1 MGKRSPVV
9 GLAESLLVSISEITA
24 SVLRIDIEAENFIE
38 IGSYLYRISPVIM
51 ELQSSENTP
60 SNSIEILQ
68 SLSQNIDLAKGLI
81 QKFQKGSS
89 SMLYPQTRNTMEQLE
104 MVIKQM
110 GVALSLIPSSTY
122 GDDEYV
128 QIAVQSLV
136 KEMKIARFQV
146 SEIEIPQQRQIVK
159 EGLEE
164 TETDLYSVN
173 LEVPMENSLLSIT
186 SAVVDQ
192 FVEPLYK
199 TFYCPLTKKMMS
211 DPVTIESGVT
221 YERKAITEWYHKFEN
236 PEEIFCPKTGK
247 KLGSR
252 VLSTNRALKATIEEW
267 EKRNEATK
275 IKIARA
281 ALSLDSTE
289 LMVLEAL
296 TDLQSM
302 CRRKQYNKLQ
312 IRNFGIVPLL
322 AKLLECKD
330 RSVRLATLE
339 LLQQLV
345 EDDDEGKEMIEKT
358 IEISAIIKMLSSNH
372 QPIRHASLLLLLEL
386 SKSQFVCDKIG
397 SVTGGILMLIKTK
410 YRRSIDAFASEKAG
424 EILKNLE
431 ISSYNIKRM
440 AENGHW
446 EPLLDQLIQG
456 CEEMKMEMASYLGE
470 LILGHDNKTYVA
482 ERASSALIKM
492 VRGGNSLTRN
502 VAFKALNQI
511 SAHQS
516 NGKILVEAGLVQLM
530 VEEIFARVIHNEPM
544 NSKNEAASI
553 LANIL
558 ESGLEIEN
566 LQVNNHGRT
575 MASDYVVYN
584 IIYML
589 KNSTPDE
596 LNINLI
602 RILLC
607 LVKSPN
613 SSVTIVSVVKETEA
627 SYDLID
633 LINNP
638 NEELVVASVKLLMS
652 LSPFMGHTLAERL
665 CKTRGQPESLIQ
677 SPLQTSPITEK
688 MAVSANFL
696 AKLPHQN
703 LTINLALLHSKTVPV
718 ILQSI
723 DEIQRTSTRISKYA
737 SSYLEGLV
745 GILVRFTTTLYD
757 YQILLLART
766 HNFTLVFTELLMRTS
781 SDEVQR
787 LSAIGLENLSSQSVI
802 LSKKP
807 QLSKTKNMKKF
818 LPKCL
823 TFNSSKPKKMN
834 LCPVHRGACSS
845 QETFCLVDAKAVERL
860 LACLGHENVGVV
872 EAALS
877 AISTLLDDKV
887 DVDKSVS
894 MLNEVDAIK
903 QVLNVVKEHREE
915 GVWKKS
921 FWVIEKFLMKGG
933 DKSTSDISQDKL
945 LPATLVSAFH
955 HGEGSTS
962 QMAEKILRHLNKMPN
977 FTTNFTM

>member
-492 VRGGNSLTRN
+492 
-502 VAFKALNQI
+502 
-511 SAHQS
+511 
-516 NGKILVEAGLVQLM
+516 
-530 VEEIFARVIHNEPM
+530 
-544 NSKNEAASI
+544 
-553 LANIL
+553 
-558 ESGLEIEN
+558 
-566 LQVNNHGRT
+566 
-575 MASDYVVYN
+575 
-584 IIYML
+584 
-589 KNSTPDE
+589 
-596 LNINLI
+596 
-602 RILLC
+602 
-607 LVKSPN
+607 
-613 SSVTIVSVVKETEA
+613 
-627 SYDLID
+627 
-633 LINNP
+633 
-638 NEELVVASVKLLMS
+638 
-652 LSPFMGHTLAERL
+652 
-665 CKTRGQPESLIQ
+665 